1 MPMYTFK
8 VLVDGA
14 PLIDESY
21 YLDSELRALEYIESK
36 VKRIRRFYER

>member
-8 VLVDGA
+8 VLVDGCA
-14 PLIDESY
+14 LVDESY

-36 VKRIRRFYER
+36 VKRIKQFYK